1 MTCIKVVV
9 TGRKLPSWKV
19 YQGLNDTMGM
29 WEHKNQHENLPP
41 ESIPINPSGPWPKWY
56 TWFPTL
62 HHLAGDHLEPP
73 QGPLVVPGPPVEN
86 H

>member
-1 MTCIKVVV
+1 MMWTSIKTEISVNSNIKVVV

-41 ESIPINPSGPWPKWY
+41 ESSVIDPSGLWPS
-56 TWFPTL
+56 
-62 HHLAGDHLEPP
+62 
-73 QGPLVVPGPPVEN
+73 
-86 H
+86 